1 MFNHAAQ
8 LPSNFIPLWTT
19 ELDPCQGQ
27 CCLCSEQ
34 EVQQWD
40 PLGLLLFSLVLNIL
54 VPEITFNGVY
64 ADLSYYARYLDW
76 QVPGVRSSAVVICQL
91 ISPAMKR
98 SSSPNLVILSIPIGD
113 QALEKHVEAKALWI
127 KLIHM
132 WPSSGSASWP
142 MVHHPLKLC
151 EPLKPLT
158 MASISCFSRCT
169 AVDTYLIRQQAEL
182 SLICVE
188 DALTSPI
195 LQKVL
200 SNKVDIYQ
208 FNMAMKNSSLA
219 DKAHQPSVSSSHAAS
234 WIYVILLEGAHLSAK
249 VEGGSNLTHDHTHSR
264 PANILFCWK
273 RDPQQVWQPE
283 LRSRG
288 HEANDAKCKELGWV
302 CVPMVVEAYGA
313 WGGLEPGVTSRLAS
327 RLATSSNEA
336 NFTAG

>member
-1 MFNHAAQ
+1 MGAEHNCPATSSLYGQLSLTLVRANVDMKNAFNMF
-8 LPSNFIPLWTT
+8 P
-19 ELDPCQGQ
+19 

-142 MVHHPLKLC
+142 MTV
-151 EPLKPLT
+151 
-158 MASISCFSRCT
+158 
-169 AVDTYLIRQQAEL
+169 
-182 SLICVE
+182 CVE